1 MRDPITAR
9 AAQILAQSQHIL
21 VSVVDLYNS
30 LVAEGLMSRID
41 LDMFIYLIASDSA
54 FEILGGLEELEV
66 FSSLLRAE
74 LEVQGFG
81 SGPLVMLRHRATEPA
96 LVIQDALIH
105 LYEMNAA
112 LESAWKER
120 PADDPE
126 AEAEL
131 LQMLL
136 MSDMLAREI
145 EGALH
150 VYAEAEAPSAPNT
163 LDLGGM

>member
-9 AAQILAQSQHIL
+9 VAQILAQSQHIL
-21 VSVVDLYNS
+21 VPMADLYNS
-30 LVAEGLMSRID
+30 LVGEGLMSRID
-41 LDMFIYLIASDSA
+41 LDMFIYLIASDGA

-66 FSSLLRAE
+66 FSPLLRAE

-81 SGPLVMLRHRATEPA
+81 SGPLVMLRRRATEPT
-96 LVIQDALIH
+96 LIIQDALIH

-112 LESAWKER
+112 LESAWKAR

-145 EGALH
+145 EGALQVH
-150 VYAEAEAPSAPNT
+150 AEAEDPMAPHT
-163 LDLGGM
+163 HDLESM